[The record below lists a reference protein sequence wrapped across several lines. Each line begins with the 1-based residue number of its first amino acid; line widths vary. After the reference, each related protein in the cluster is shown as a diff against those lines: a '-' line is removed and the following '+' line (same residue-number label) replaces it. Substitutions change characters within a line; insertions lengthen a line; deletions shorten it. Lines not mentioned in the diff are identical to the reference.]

1 MMLGLSLGIAT
12 LAQVSGVIEWRM
24 ENLFLGDAAGF
35 WADGF
40 APPDFTP
47 DLLFGPDT
55 AGFLADGFAP
65 PPFDPAHLF
74 GTNTPGFYAGGY
86 EASL

>member
-1 MMLGLSLGIAT
+1 MMIGFT
-12 LAQVSGVIEWRM
+12 LALTAIRGNAANDSSLAF
-24 ENLFLGDAAGF
+24 LFAGDA
-35 WADGF
+35 
-40 APPDFTP
+40 
-47 DLLFGPDT
+47 

-86 EASL
+86 EASP